1 MYPARDGW
9 LMEQVEERNQT
20 PVTMLR
26 LAFIGLAIAALML
39 GYHGMDLYLAAHPT
53 LPQSPIDILYFS
65 LQLFV
70 LDSDPLSEGG
80 DLPWQLQVARFA
92 APAATVFALVETAR
106 VLLTSELHRLSAR
119 RARRHVVVC
128 GNSAVARTLAARL
141 HATGRRVIMV
151 GTPPAAGLAVPRR
164 RMYGVPGDPTSAETL
179 RAAGVGQADVVYACT
194 DDSTDNV
201 LAAVT
206 AGRLRDDGNATL
218 RVYAQIHDPEL
229 CLSLQARRLNQTQRT
244 TLRLDFFNAEELAA
258 RSLFVDDPLPPG
270 RPARVLVI
278 GASPFGRALLVEA
291 ARHWRVQSLT
301 RVGQLRVELVAPD
314 GRAAVNE
321 LFHRYPFLPD
331 VCDVTVHAGDLD
343 VVLAAETTAPPD
355 RVYVTIADEEQRLK
369 VALTT
374 PSLWRGGP
382 GSVVVPVSR
391 LSGLALAF
399 ADGGS
404 TGLLDAV
411 SGTVRLYPVVKTAS
425 DPDRISDDLVE
436 RLARSI
442 HDRYLLLHPAADEE
456 GDAPARVPWAGLPE
470 DLRRSNRA
478 QAEDIGRKL
487 RVTGLALAPRSGTNE
502 PVEMTEEQVE
512 YLAGLEHQRWRAE
525 WEGAG
530 WRPDRR
536 RDGRS
541 RTHPD
546 LLDWADLPEPTR
558 EKNRREV
565 REIPYVLADV
575 GLAMVRAGGA
585 LARTPDDLW
594 EAS

>member
-1 MYPARDGW
+1 
-9 LMEQVEERNQT
+9 MEQVEERNQT

-26 LAFIGLAIAALML
+26 LAFIGLAVAALLL
-39 GYHGMDLYLAAHPT
+39 GYRGMEIYLASHPAV
-53 LPQSPIDILYFS
+53 PQSPIDILYYS

-70 LDSDPLSEGG
+70 LDADPLSEGG
-80 DLPWQLQVARFA
+80 HLPWQLQVARFA
-92 APAATVFALVETAR
+92 APAATVFAVVETAR

-141 HATGRRVIMV
+141 HTAGHRVIMV

-179 RAAGVGQADVVYACT
+179 RAAGVGRADVVYACT
-194 DDSTDNV
+194 NDSTDNV
-201 LAAVT
+201 LVAVT
-206 AGRLRDDGNATL
+206 AGRLRHDGNAAM
-218 RVYAQIHDPEL
+218 RVYAQIHDPDL
-229 CLSLQARRLNQTQRT
+229 CLSLQARRLNQTGRT

-258 RSLFVDDPLPPG
+258 RSLFADDPLPAG
-270 RPARVLVI
+270 RPVRVLVI

-291 ARHWRVQSLT
+291 ARHWRVQSLAE
-301 RVGQLRVELVAPD
+301 VGPLRIELVAPD
-314 GRAAVNE
+314 GRATVEE
-321 LFHRYPFLPD
+321 LVHRYPFLPD
-331 VCDVTVHAGDLD
+331 VCDVTVHPGDLD

-355 RVYVTIADEEQRLK
+355 RVYVTSVDEGQRLK
-369 VALTT
+369 VALNT

-399 ADGGS
+399 ADDGS

-442 HDRYLLLHPAADEE
+442 HDRYLLYHPAAEDRN
-456 GDAPARVPWAGLPE
+456 ARARVPWPGLAE

-487 RVTGLALAPRSGTNE
+487 RLTGLALAPRTSANE

-512 YLAGLEHQRWRAE
+512 YLAALEHRRWRAE
-525 WEGAG
+525 WEAAG
-530 WRPDRR
+530 WSVDGRLS
-536 RDGRS
+536 GRS

-546 LLDWADLPEPTR
+546 LLDWADLPELTR
-558 EKNRREV
+558 DKNRREI

-585 LARTPDDLW
+585 PARTPDDSW

>member
-1 MYPARDGW
+1 
-9 LMEQVEERNQT
+9 MEQTEERNQT

-26 LAFIGLAIAALML
+26 LAFIGLAVAALLL
-39 GYHGMDLYLAAHPT
+39 GYRGMAIYLAEHPE
-53 LPQSPIDILYFS
+53 LNHSPIDVLYFT

-70 LDSDPLSEGG
+70 LDAEPLSEGG
-80 DLPWQLQVARFA
+80 DLPWQLQLARFA
-92 APAATVFALVETAR
+92 APAATVFAVVETAR

-128 GNSAVARTLAARL
+128 GNSAVARTLAGRL
-141 HATGRRVIMV
+141 HAAGRRVIMV

-164 RMYGVPGDPTSAETL
+164 RMYGVPGDPTSAEAL
-179 RAAGVGQADVVYACT
+179 RAAGVGRAEIVYACT
-194 DDSTDNV
+194 NDSTDNV
-201 LAAVT
+201 LTAVT
-206 AGRLRDDGNATL
+206 AGRLRDEGNTTM
-218 RVYAQIHDPEL
+218 RVYAQIHDPDL
-229 CLSLQARRLNQTQRT
+229 CLSLQARRLSQPQRAT
-244 TLRLDFFNAEELAA
+244 IRLDFFNAEELAA
-258 RSLFVDDPLPPG
+258 RSLFVDDPLPAA
-270 RPARVLVI
+270 RPTRLLVI

-291 ARHWRVQSLT
+291 ARHWRVQSLET
-301 RVGQLRVELVAPD
+301 AGRLRIELVAAD
-314 GRAAVNE
+314 GAAVVDE
-321 LFHRYPFLPD
+321 LHHRYPFLPEA
-331 VCDVTVHAGDLD
+331 CDVTVHAGDLD
-343 VVLAAETTAPPD
+343 RVLAAETTAPPD
-355 RVYVTIADEEQRLK
+355 RVYVTCADEERSLR

-374 PSLWRGGP
+374 PSLWRGGA

-399 ADGGS
+399 ADGPA

-411 SGTVRLYPVVKTAS
+411 AGTVRLYPLVRTAS
-425 DPDRISDDLVE
+425 DPDRISEDLVE

-442 HDRYLLLHPAADEE
+442 HDRYLLFRA
-456 GDAPARVPWAGLPE
+456 GDGVAPGDGARARVPWVQLPE

-487 RVTGLALAPRSGTNE
+487 RLTGLALAPRSGANE

-512 YLAGLEHQRWRAE
+512 YLAVLEHQRWRAE

-530 WRPDRR
+530 WRLARR

-546 LLDWADLPEPTR
+546 LRDWADLPESTR
-558 EKNRREV
+558 ETNRREI
-565 REIPYVLADV
+565 REIPHVLADV

-585 LARTPDDLW
+585 PARTPDLR